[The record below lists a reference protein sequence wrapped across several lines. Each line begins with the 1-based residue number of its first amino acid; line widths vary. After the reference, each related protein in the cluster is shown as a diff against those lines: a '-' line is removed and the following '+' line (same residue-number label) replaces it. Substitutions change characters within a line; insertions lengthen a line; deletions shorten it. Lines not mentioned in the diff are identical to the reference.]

1 VHPEQP
7 QPRRI
12 RRRVVIPALVIVIV
26 AAAVVVWYQRRD
38 TSKPSAGT
46 PVAVQTV
53 AVEKTDLAVTK
64 SLTGTLGYGRARPV
78 KGGRDGIVTWLPRS
92 GASISRGKQLFRAD
106 DRPVP
111 LFYGAIPLYR
121 DLVTPKTVGRDV
133 RIVAANLKALG
144 YSIGRQPDP
153 GETVTRTVT
162 IPESPD
168 APASPD
174 APGAKA
180 APGGKGEA
188 SATSDAPRHRT
199 ERATVRKGEGVLT
212 SGVIAALKR
221 WQRDLG
227 LPVTGTIGVGDV
239 VVLPG
244 AVRVDSVT
252 ALTGDSASN
261 PLITVTSTTKV
272 VTASATVAEAG
283 GIKAGDEVTVLLP
296 GDTSV
301 PGEVSAVATEVEQG
315 EEGSGNAEP
324 KRAVTVTLDSD
335 KGLNGVDQ
343 AQVQVD
349 LAGETREGVL
359 TVPVGALVA
368 LSEGGYAVQTADGR
382 LVGVETGMFAKGLV
396 EVTGD
401 GLTEGLQ
408 VVTTS

>member
-1 VHPEQP
+1 MHPEQP

-12 RRRVVIPALVIVIV
+12 GRRIVIPALVIVIV

-46 PVAVQTV
+46 PVAVRTV
-53 AVEKTDLAVTK
+53 AVEKTDLSVTK

-92 GASISRGKQLFRAD
+92 GASISRGRQLFRAD

-111 LFYGAIPLYR
+111 LFYGAMPLYR
-121 DLVTPKTVGRDV
+121 DLETPKTVGRDV
-133 RIVAANLKALG
+133 RIVATNLKALG

-153 GETVTRTVT
+153 GETVTRT
-162 IPESPD
+162 IPLP
-168 APASPD
+168 APEPSAT
-174 APGAKA
+174 PGA
-180 APGGKGEA
+180 P
-188 SATSDAPRHRT
+188 TPPDHRT
-199 ERATVRKGEGVLT
+199 ERTTVRKGEGVLT
-212 SGVIAALKR
+212 SGLIAALKR

-252 ALTGDSASN
+252 ALTGDSATT

-296 GDTSV
+296 GDASV
-301 PGEVSAVATEVEQG
+301 PGEVSAVGTEVQQG

-324 KRAVTVTLDSD
+324 KRAVTVTLDSG
-335 KGLNGVDQ
+335 KGLNGIEQ

-359 TVPVGALVA
+359 VVPVGALVA
-368 LSEGGYAVQTADGR
+368 LSEGGYAVQLADDR
-382 LVGVETGMFAKGLV
+382 LVAVETGLFAKGLV

-401 GLTEGLQ
+401 GITEGAQ